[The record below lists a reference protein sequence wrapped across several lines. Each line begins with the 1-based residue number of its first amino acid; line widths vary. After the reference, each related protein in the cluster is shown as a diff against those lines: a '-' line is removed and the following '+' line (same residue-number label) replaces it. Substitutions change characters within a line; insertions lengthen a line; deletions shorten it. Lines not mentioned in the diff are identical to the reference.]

1 MAVMQRMIAILFA
14 LALLGVAFAARADTN
29 QVEAREVA
37 RLNNCTPTKVDVY
50 QQSLGSEG
58 ATLYRVG
65 CALQKTSDASAA
77 KGADALLISCRENL
91 CELLRPMTGENK

>member
-14 LALLGVAFAARADTN
+14 LALLGAAFAARADTN

-37 RLNNCTPTKVDVY
+37 RINNCMPKKVAVY
-50 QQSLGSEG
+50 QQSVGSEG
-58 ATLYRVG
+58 ATLYRVD
-65 CALQKTSDASAA
+65 CAMEKTSDANAA

-91 CELLRPMTGENK
+91 CELLRPMTGESK